1 MMNCLTERWGTEMDG
16 QTIVRAVLLNIVLLL
31 TIAIPIVIWRKR
43 QPMTDAKLRKTAEKS
58 AIPTET
64 APLNDDFV
72 HMHAML
78 SALDGGVPDERTV
91 TALLLGWA
99 LDGQIILCETEKKRL
114 KSFGA
119 AQQAT
124 ILFPGDEEHPF
135 RPAVSGAEG
144 LLLGL
149 LYGWADETA
158 TVQESELYNL
168 AREYHDAVQG
178 RLEQFRT
185 QGRHGLRALGAM
197 LPEKKR
203 RKFGFVDENRPI
215 YTPRGVREATNLLGY
230 RAWLGAQQN
239 LSPGKWRDAV
249 LLNSAQECPQA
260 VDREQ
265 YRLAQ
270 TLAKAL
276 VGGAKAGE
284 KVKHV

>member
-1 MMNCLTERWGTEMDG
+1 
-16 QTIVRAVLLNIVLLL
+16 
-31 TIAIPIVIWRKR
+31 
-43 QPMTDAKLRKTAEKS
+43 MTDEKLRKTAEKS

-99 LDGQIILCETEKKRL
+99 LDGQIILCETKKKRL

-124 ILFPGDEEHPF
+124 ILFPGGPGASF

-197 LPEKKR
+197 LPEKKT

-215 YTPRGVREATNLLGY
+215 YTPRGVREEQICSVIVRGLVRSKICLRKNGGMPFCLAVRRNVHRLWTESSTVLH
-230 RAWLGAQQN
+230 RR
-239 LSPGKWRDAV
+239 WRK
-249 LLNSAQECPQA
+249 
-260 VDREQ
+260 R
-265 YRLAQ
+265 
-270 TLAKAL
+270 
-276 VGGAKAGE
+276 
-284 KVKHV
+284 